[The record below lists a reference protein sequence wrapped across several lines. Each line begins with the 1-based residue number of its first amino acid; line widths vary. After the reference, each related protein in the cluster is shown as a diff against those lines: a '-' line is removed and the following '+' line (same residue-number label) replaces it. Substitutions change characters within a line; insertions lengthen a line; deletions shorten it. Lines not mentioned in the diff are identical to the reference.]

1 MRRLLAAFAAAGLAT
16 ACGAAAERGAAA
28 TVPPPTATTVADTA
42 RWRSMAA
49 APLEGRIHPAAVWTG
64 HELIV
69 VGGFRDDVAQ
79 PGESVD
85 AFTSD
90 GRQLHFTSFVD
101 GRRTTRRR
109 TGGARSLTHPA
120 LG

>member
-1 MRRLLAAFAAAGLAT
+1 
-16 ACGAAAERGAAA
+16 
-28 TVPPPTATTVADTA
+28 
-42 RWRSMAA
+42 MAA

-69 VGGFRDDVAQ
+69 VGGYRDDVAQ

-90 GRQLHFTSFVD
+90 GRQLPLHVL
-101 GRRTTRRR
+101 RRR
-109 TGGARSLTHPA
+109 RGVRPDHGPVAPDR
-120 LG
+120 